1 MRLLIVSHTPH
12 YLENGVPVGWGPTVR
27 EVDYLASLFDEVVH
41 IAPLHRGKP
50 EGALAYQAGN
60 IRFRPVRP
68 SGGERFVDK
77 FSILAQI
84 PSYVRVLNEEWRSAD
99 VVHVRCP
106 ANISIVALLMLALRR
121 YPRLRWVKYAGNWQ
135 PNGDCEA
142 WSYAFQRWF
151 LSHRFHRGAVT
162 INGRWNNQR
171 RHVHSFFNPCLTADE
186 IAEAR
191 QVSFT
196 KELSEPIRLIFVG
209 RLERAKGTDRAL
221 KILAQLKE
229 FRIAASLDLIG
240 DGVERAEFE
249 RLAVTLGISPRT
261 TFHGWLPRTALSPL
275 YSQAHILILP
285 TDSEGYPKVLSEAM
299 AYGVVP
305 VASKVSCIPQYLEEF
320 GVGKTCAPQDV
331 QGFAEAIEW
340 YVRHPSAWQGESKR
354 GAHAAESFSYGRY
367 LQALCEILE
376 MKPGVHQERLT
387 AAKDA
392 SRLIENHFVR
402 L

>member
-27 EVDYLASLFDEVVH
+27 EIDYLATLFEEIVH
-41 IAPLHRGKP
+41 VAPLHDGKP
-50 EGALAYQAGN
+50 EGALAYQSDN

-77 FSILAQI
+77 LSILAHL
-84 PSYVRVLNEEWRSAD
+84 PSYVRVLNDEWRGAD

-106 ANISIVALLMLALRR
+106 ANISMIALLMLALRR
-121 YPRLRWVKYAGNWQ
+121 HPRLRWVKYAGNWQ
-135 PNGDCEA
+135 PSGYSEA

-151 LSHRFHRGAVT
+151 LSHRLHRGLVT
-162 INGRWNNQR
+162 INGRWKNQR
-171 RHVHSFFNPCLTADE
+171 KHVYSFFNPCLTEDE

-191 QVSFT
+191 EMSLT

-221 KILAQLKE
+221 KILARIKE
-229 FRIAASLDLIG
+229 AGIEASLDLVG
-240 DGVERAEFE
+240 DGAERSEFE
-249 RLAVTLGISPRT
+249 RLAVTLGISRNAS
-261 TFHGWLPRTALSPL
+261 FHGWLPRTALAPL

-305 VASKVSCIPQYLEEF
+305 IASKVSCIPQYLEDL
-320 GVGKTCAPQDV
+320 GVGKTYAPTDV

-340 YVRHPSAWQGESKR
+340 YVGHPSAWQQESRR
-354 GAHAAESFSYGRY
+354 GTYAAESFSYTRY
-367 LQALCEILE
+367 LDELCEILE
-376 MKPGVHQERLT
+376 MRPRSLSGAVYTGE
-387 AAKDA
+387 
-392 SRLIENHFVR
+392 SSF
-402 L
+402 

>member
-27 EVDYLASLFDEVVH
+27 EIDYLASLFEEIVH

-68 SGGERFVDK
+68 SGGERLVDK
-77 FSILAQI
+77 LSILAHV
-84 PSYVRVLNEEWRSAD
+84 PSYVRALNEEWRGAD

-106 ANISIVALLMLALRR
+106 ANISIIALLMLALRR

-135 PNGDCEA
+135 PNGDSEA

-151 LSHRFHRGAVT
+151 LRHQFHRGIVT
-162 INGRWNNQR
+162 INGHWSNQR

-191 QVSFT
+191 EVSVT
-196 KELSEPIRLIFVG
+196 KKLSEPVRLIFVG

-221 KILAQLKE
+221 KILARLKE
-229 FRIAASLDLIG
+229 VRIDASLDLIG
-240 DGVERAEFE
+240 DGAERAEFE
-249 RLAVTLGISPRT
+249 RLAVTLGISRLT

-275 YSQAHILILP
+275 YSQAHVLILP

-305 VASKVSCIPQYLEEF
+305 VASKVSCIPQYLEGF
-320 GVGKTCAPQDV
+320 GVGKTCAPEDV

-340 YVRHPSAWQGESKR
+340 YVRHPSAWRRESKR
-354 GAHAAESFSYGRY
+354 GTNAAESFSYGRY
-367 LQALCEILE
+367 LQALREVLA
-376 MKPGVHQERLT
+376 MKPGVLQREVYSSESSFQ
-387 AAKDA
+387 A
-392 SRLIENHFVR
+392 NC
-402 L
+402 